1 MKHNRYFLPWA
12 FFWIFNRIFMVP
24 AFRLGLGPLIGNP
37 ITGYIMVL
45 RTIGRKTGKVRYTP
59 LNYSIM
65 DGFVYCIRGSHL
77 RGQWFHNLMAH
88 PEVEI
93 ILPSGTR
100 AGIAQK
106 VTDPQE
112 SVRAIRQ
119 TMKNGGFAA
128 FIYGFNPFTAQDD
141 VVREKTKAV
150 TAIRIISEGIERGP
164 GDAGGRLWILVWGF
178 AFMVVLLFVL

>member
-1 MKHNRYFLPWA
+1 
-12 FFWIFNRIFMVP
+12 
-24 AFRLGLGPLIGNP
+24 
-37 ITGYIMVL
+37 
-45 RTIGRKTGKVRYTP
+45 
-59 LNYSIM
+59 
-65 DGFVYCIRGSHL
+65 
-77 RGQWFHNLMAH
+77 
-88 PEVEI
+88 
-93 ILPSGTR
+93 
-100 AGIAQK
+100 
-106 VTDPQE
+106 
-112 SVRAIRQ
+112 VRAIRQ